1 MEYLT
6 VGFNPLAEPVG
17 DGADVLN
24 LGELPENAFRG
35 VASVFGGIV
44 DAWLPTIIHRG
55 AFTKTLQESARG
67 VKILWQHNADEPIGL
82 PSTLFEG
89 EEGLVI
95 QGDVSRTQRGRD
107 ALILLRDKVIDSMS
121 IGFDTIKETTE
132 QQADG
137 TSIRH
142 IHEVRLWEIS
152 LVTFGADPNAR
163 IMEVNNHPAAKTLS
177 AQTTLNPGKLEVQVV
192 QRFLNLP
199 LADRG
204 REWDSAAAKSRV
216 RDWAGAEETPNT
228 RYARCWVFWEA
239 PGDQFG
245 QYKLPIGDIVDGEL
259 TAVPRGIFAAAAA
272 VQGARGGVDIP
283 EDEIPA
289 VQRHLSSYYRKMRAE
304 FDDPSIVPPWEMSEF
319 SVQTLAHYSRDDA
332 AWLVGQA
339 LYQDADPVLGLSL
352 ESAVEALTLV
362 MEAESHNALTPAPAV
377 DGIERQ
383 LQEAELAMAEAFS
396 AVDPQ

>member
-17 DGADVLN
+17 DGADIFD

-35 VASVFGGIV
+35 IASVFGGIV
-44 DAWLPTIIHRG
+44 DTWTPTIIHRG

-67 VKILWQHNADEPIGL
+67 IKILWQHNVDEPIGL
-82 PSTLFEG
+82 PSHLFEG
-89 EEGLVI
+89 EQGLVI

-107 ALILLRDKVIDSMS
+107 ALVLLRDKVIDAMS

-132 QQADG
+132 EQADG
-137 TSIRH
+137 TLIRH

-163 IMEVNNHPAAKTLS
+163 IMEVNEHPAAKAILK
-177 AQTTLNPGKLEVQVV
+177 QTTLNPGKLELQVV
-192 QRFLNLP
+192 QRFLDLP
-199 LADRG
+199 LADRN
-204 REWDSAAAKSRV
+204 REWDAAAAKSRV
-216 RDWAGAEETPNT
+216 RDWAGVEETPNKKF
-228 RYARCWVFWEA
+228 ARCWVFWEA

-245 QYKLPIGDIVDGEL
+245 QYKLPIGDVIDGEL

-289 VQRHLSSYYRKMRAE
+289 VKRHLASYYRKMRKE

-319 SVQTLAHYSRDDA
+319 SSLNFTHYSNEDV
-332 AWLVGQA
+332 AWIIGNA
-339 LYQDADPVLGLSL
+339 LMEGLSL
-352 ESAVEALTLV
+352 ESAYEALGLV
-362 MEAESHNALTPAPAV
+362 MEAESVRPLTPATTA
-377 DGIERQ
+377 DLERQ
-383 LQEAELAMAEAFS
+383 LMKAELAMAEYMFS
-396 AVDPQ
+396 CENL